1 MPVLNYVLKIYIKKQ
16 IAGHVYAVPDNMV
29 TLDTLQRRRVS
40 ELGTLYHQEVGT
52 LYPPEDN
59 AHRVSDYEPTDSGF
73 TEEYSDLTSSD
84 RLIICTI

>member
-1 MPVLNYVLKIYIKKQ
+1 M
-16 IAGHVYAVPDNMV
+16 YAVPDNMV

-40 ELGTLYHQEVGT
+40 ELGTLYRQEVGT